1 MLQGPSS
8 VCKKR
13 VRAKH
18 GGEAGGTTHPGIGQ

>member
-13 VRAKH
+13 VRAKRD
-18 GGEAGGTTHPGIGQ
+18 GEAGGTAHPGKGQ